1 MVEHPPAAGSR
12 TRRTMKRMLLVFVA
26 VLAFASLQANTD
38 NCNEGIAQPTP
49 SLERIQAAGS
59 PLVSGYI
66 VDFIMSGNYKIAY
79 KEPNKKQIYIYCNEA
94 TFIALCKDYDM
105 MQELA
110 LNVKWGITSYSDY
123 CTMEAKFEKKYT
135 YAKNSKNVY
144 WLTMSN

>member
-1 MVEHPPAAGSR
+1 
-12 TRRTMKRMLLVFVA
+12 MKRLLFVFVV
-26 VLAFASLQANTD
+26 VLAFSSLQANTD
-38 NCNEGIAQPTP
+38 NGNEGIAQPTP
-49 SLERIQAAGS
+49 SLERIQAAGT